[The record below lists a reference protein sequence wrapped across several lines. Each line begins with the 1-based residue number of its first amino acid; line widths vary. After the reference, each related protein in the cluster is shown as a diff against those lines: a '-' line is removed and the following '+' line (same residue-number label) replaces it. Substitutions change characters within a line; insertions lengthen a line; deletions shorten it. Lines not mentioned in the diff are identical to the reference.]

1 MKRFNQLPQP
11 EALAATIAG
20 IFSGRVVDKAAP
32 AIRFALFDAAGTVHE
47 GGFGDAGAA
56 GDPAGPGARFRIAS
70 CTKSFTAAA
79 ILLLRDRGRL
89 SLDEPVTRY
98 VPALTPTLPA
108 GKPEAPTL
116 RMLLSMS
123 GGLPTDDP
131 WADRQE
137 SLTAAAFD
145 AVLRAGVRFAAVPGT
160 RFEYSNLGY
169 ALLGR
174 VIEEVSGKAYPAF
187 VTENLL
193 QPLGLAETGFDPAA
207 VPAGRMAMGF
217 RPTEVGWQALPFTGP
232 GAFSAIGGAVT
243 TTGDLVRW
251 ANWLSAAFR
260 PEEVEN
266 GPLSAASRREMQ
278 HIHCM
283 IPPEPGENLRLRGY
297 GYGLNIEHD
306 ARFGA
311 IVSHSGG
318 YPGFS
323 AHMRWHPQT
332 GLGVLAFENATYSG
346 AWMPVTTALERL
358 LEAAFE
364 NEAAAAEPPATVRML
379 AAGLCRLVANG
390 WDDGLA
396 DEIFLENVALD
407 RPYAE
412 RAADLA
418 AIREKAGAPDLRN
431 IGILPADRG
440 GADGGYGRFELHLP
454 APAGTIVAKALCGPP
469 QPMKIQSITWQI

>member
-1 MKRFNQLPQP
+1 MKRFDDLPQP
-11 EALAATIAG
+11 DALAANIAG
-20 IFSGRVVDKAAP
+20 IFKDRVTGKAAP
-32 AIRFALFDAAGTVHE
+32 ATRFTLFDATGTVHE
-47 GGFGDAGAA
+47 GGFGNAGAA
-56 GDPAGPGARFRIAS
+56 GDPPGPGARFRIAS

-79 ILLLRDRGRL
+79 MLLLRDRGRL

-108 GKPEAPTL
+108 GRPEAPTL

-137 SLTAAAFD
+137 SLSAAAFD

-174 VIEEVSGKAYPAF
+174 VIEEVGGKPYPAF

-193 QPLGLAETGFDPAA
+193 QPLGLEETGFDPAA
-207 VPAGRMAMGF
+207 VPAGRMATGF
-217 RPTEVGWQALPFTGP
+217 RQTEAGWQPLPFTGP

-243 TTGDLVRW
+243 TTADLACW
-251 ANWLSAAFR
+251 ANWLSEAFR
-260 PEEVEN
+260 PDAAED

-278 HIHCM
+278 HIHCVM
-283 IPPEPGENLRLRGY
+283 TPGPGEDLRLRGY

-346 AWMPVTTALERL
+346 AWIPVTAALERL
-358 LEAAFE
+358 LEAALE
-364 NEAAAAEPPATVRML
+364 SETPAAEPPAAVRTL
-379 AAGLCRLVANG
+379 AAGLCRLVADG
-390 WDDGLA
+390 WDDALA
-396 DEIFLENVALD
+396 DTIFLENVALD

-418 AIREKAGAPDLRN
+418 AIREKAGTPDVRN
-431 IGILPADRG
+431 MKILPTDRG
-440 GADGGYGRFELHLP
+440 GADGGFGRFELHLP
-454 APAGTIVAKALCGPP
+454 ASAGTIVAKALCGPP
-469 QPMKIQSITWQI
+469 QPMKIQSITWQL